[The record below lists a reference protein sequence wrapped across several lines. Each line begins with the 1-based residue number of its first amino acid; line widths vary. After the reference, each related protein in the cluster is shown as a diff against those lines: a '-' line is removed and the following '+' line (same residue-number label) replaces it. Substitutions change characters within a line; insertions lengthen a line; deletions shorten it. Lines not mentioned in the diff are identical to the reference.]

1 VPARSAPA
9 SRSAPTAPLARIR
22 ATGALCAVGGS
33 SDQVSAA
40 VRAGICRYAETARI
54 DRNLDRLRMALV
66 PEDVLEPLNPE
77 VDGLGLNDRY
87 RRTLRLAAH
96 ALQQIAAQAGDLARI
111 PMLLALPEPAGAPPP
126 SGLLPALQKQAGVA
140 FDERRSLLL
149 PNGRA
154 GALLAL
160 EHAAPLFEQGAEY
173 VMVGGADT
181 YSDSRWLDQLESE
194 GRLLTRRSLDGFV
207 PGEGAAFLLL
217 APAPRRAPAGAAAG
231 AITLVAA
238 ASAEEP
244 EHFYAQGRATGEG
257 LANCFENLR
266 AAPVAQPPVRSIWAG
281 FNGEGFW
288 AKEWGVARLRHADLF
303 DPSAEIQHPADCYGD
318 LGAAT
323 GAMLMVLAERAMSMS
338 GGGASPALVFASSDR
353 ETRGCVTMTATG

>member
-1 VPARSAPA
+1 MPARSAPPP
-9 SRSAPTAPLARIR
+9 RTAPSVPLGYVR

-33 SDQVSAA
+33 ADQVAAA
-40 VRAGICRYAETARI
+40 VRAGICRYAESARI

-77 VDGLGLNDRY
+77 VDGLWLDDRH

-96 ALQQIAAQAGDLARI
+96 ALQQVAAQAGDLARI
-111 PMLLALPEPAGAPPP
+111 PMLLALPESAGAPPP
-126 SGLLPALQKQAGVA
+126 NGLLPALQKQSGVV
-140 FDERRSLLL
+140 FDERRSRLL

-160 EHAAPLFEQGAEY
+160 EQAAPLFDQGAEY

-181 YSDSRWLDQLESE
+181 CSDSRWLDRLESE

-207 PGEGAAFLLL
+207 PGEGAAFVLL
-217 APAPRRAPAGAAAG
+217 APAQRRPPAGAAAG
-231 AITLVAA
+231 AITVVAS

-244 EHFYAQGRATGEG
+244 EHLYAQGPATGEG

-266 AAPVAQPPVRSIWAG
+266 AVPVSQPPVRSIWAG

-303 DPSAEIQHPADCYGD
+303 DPSADIQHPADCYGD

-323 GAMLMVLAERAMSMS
+323 GAMLMVLAERALAA
-338 GGGASPALVFASSDR
+338 GGPSPALVFASSDR
-353 ETRGCVTMTATG
+353 ETRGCVRMSTSG

>member
-1 VPARSAPA
+1 MPARSAPA
-9 SRSAPTAPLARIR
+9 SRSSPTAPLAQVR

-33 SDQVSAA
+33 ADQVAAA
-40 VRAGICRYAETARI
+40 VRAGICRYAESTRV
-54 DRNLDRLRMALV
+54 DRNLDRLRMAVV

-77 VDGLGLNDRY
+77 VDGLAFNDRY

-96 ALQQIAAQAGDLARI
+96 AMQQIAAQAGDLARI
-111 PMLLALPEPAGAPPP
+111 PMLLALPEPAGTPPP
-126 SGLLPALQKQAGVA
+126 SDLLAALQKQSGVA
-140 FDERRSLLL
+140 FDQGRSRLV

-160 EHAAPLFEQGAEY
+160 EQVGPLFEQGAEY

-181 YSDSRWLDQLESE
+181 YSDPQWLDQLESE
-194 GRLLTRRSLDGFV
+194 GRLLTRQSFDGFV

-217 APAPRRAPAGAAAG
+217 APVPRRAPAGA
-231 AITLVAA
+231 ITVVAS

-244 EHFYAQGRATGEG
+244 EHLYAQGPATGEG
-257 LANCFENLR
+257 LANCFETLR
-266 AAPVAQPPVRSIWAG
+266 AAPVSLPPVRSIWAG

-303 DPSAEIQHPADCYGD
+303 DPSADIQHPADCYGD

-338 GGGASPALVFASSDR
+338 GASPSPALVFASSDR
-353 ETRGCVTMTATG
+353 ETRGCVTMSTNG